1 VGDHL
6 KSQHEGEAG
15 EEGFSG
21 GGARAAEMWG
31 EDREEGVCLCGFS
44 AGKLGSGSPFLRRG
58 PGESSILGVCHLRS
72 QQDIQEEPVMRSWL
86 GHTPVHSTYMG
97 GGQRSS

>member
-1 VGDHL
+1 MGDHL

-21 GGARAAEMWG
+21 GGARVAEMWG

-44 AGKLGSGSPFLRRG
+44 AGKLGSGSPFL
-58 PGESSILGVCHLRS
+58 
-72 QQDIQEEPVMRSWL
+72 
-86 GHTPVHSTYMG
+86 
-97 GGQRSS
+97 